1 MYSFS
6 YDAIDSFKEKAYV
19 MTHQCAC
26 GGAFEIN
33 VEESIIK
40 IDYITLKFQDLHIF
54 VCLKCGAYY
63 LPHNT
68 SHLVASA
75 YSQAIEQNQM
85 SVEFWRKDYRERFD
99 YCVEHDFLYDHYDY
113 YNIPGL
119 AFDEEHSQPG
129 FLTPVFF
136 DKKVLQQFMLDDDYR
151 VHLGAETYGEF
162 RNEAEWSV
170 PFGINLNGKVVFWL
184 GDLSYMDDV
193 TLARIKP
200 YNVDS
205 DHKLISSE
213 FYAGQM
219 CCIWAQPNREYRI
232 YEQRNKLYFL
242 LKSKFNIDLDHLPEE
257 TKQQISQYDKPLIA
271 SSKTLPSTV
280 GVLHQV
286 LIESVNISEM
296 QKLYCTLLS
305 PNTQNYKEMK
315 SIKLYEGLLQT
326 IVKSQ
331 DQVKE
336 IIAPLYL
343 LNDLRIVYDHLLP
356 QDERN
361 KRKANVENS
370 LGITTFDESR
380 IYDVLLNRLSAFFEY
395 FIIGF
400 SESS

>member
-6 YDAIDSFKEKAYV
+6 YDGIDSFKEKAYV
-19 MTHQCAC
+19 MAHQCAC
-26 GGAFEIN
+26 GGVFEIN
-33 VEESIIK
+33 VEKTLIK
-40 IDYITLKFQDLHIF
+40 IDYTTLKFQDLHILL
-54 VCLKCGAYY
+54 CLKCGAHY
-63 LPHNT
+63 LPYY
-68 SHLVASA
+68 SSRLVASA
-75 YSQAIEQNQM
+75 YSQAIDQNQT
-85 SVEFWRKDYRERFD
+85 SGEFWRKEHRERFN
-99 YCVEHDFLYDHYDY
+99 YCEEYDFLYDHYDY

-119 AFDEEHSQPG
+119 AFDEEHSEPG

-136 DKKVLQQFMLDDDYR
+136 DKKVLHQFMLDDDYR

-162 RNEAEWSV
+162 RNKDEWSV

-200 YNVDS
+200 YNVNS

-219 CCIWAQPNREYRI
+219 CCIWAKPNREYQI
-232 YEQRNKLYFL
+232 YQQRNKLYSL
-242 LKSKFNIDLDHLPEE
+242 LKNKFNIDLDHLPEE
-257 TKQQISQYDKPLIA
+257 TKQQISQYDKPLVA
-271 SSKTLPSTV
+271 SSKTLPSTI

-296 QKLYCTLLS
+296 QKLYCMLLS

-331 DQVKE
+331 EQVKE

-343 LNDLRIVYDHLLP
+343 LNDLRIVYDHLLS

-361 KRKANVENS
+361 KRKANIKKS
-370 LGITTFDESR
+370 LSISTFDETL
-380 IYDVLLNRLSAFFEY
+380 IYDILLKRLSAFFEY
-395 FIIGF
+395 LIIGL
-400 SESS
+400 SENP